1 MLNTEILGLPV
12 KIGLILNMTLF
23 KSNLSLFIKKKENC
37 KLDDMINDA
46 TVFKVFFT
54 NEANLRQK

>member
-23 KSNLSLFIKKKENC
+23 KSNLSLFYLKKENC

-54 NEANLRQK
+54 NEATLRQK